1 MYNLKNKICQKQ
13 FKEHTNNTH
22 MANIF
27 DSDKHVDI
35 LCKKFLNAF
44 NGAIVKCFE
53 KIRCTKNRSAK
64 LV

>member
-1 MYNLKNKICQKQ
+1 
-13 FKEHTNNTH
+13 